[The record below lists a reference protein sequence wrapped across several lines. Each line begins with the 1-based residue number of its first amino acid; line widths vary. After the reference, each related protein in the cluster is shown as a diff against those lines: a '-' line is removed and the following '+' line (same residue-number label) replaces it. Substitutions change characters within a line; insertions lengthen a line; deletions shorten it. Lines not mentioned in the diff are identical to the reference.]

1 MFPHP
6 ARCFRLLLGFLAMT
20 PLSRA
25 HAVDD
30 SSSAAVTAAAQKG
43 LAFLEKEGAVWYEEK
58 NCLSCHHTPF
68 QVRAHR
74 EAQRRG
80 LPVDQKKLDTW
91 VGWCVERA
99 EPKGGNDVLAELM
112 VFLSRD
118 MVPPGEAQKKLESL
132 PTQIASFQ
140 KPDGSWAA
148 SGQFHAESWPQAEAN
163 EATTRLMV
171 QSLESPWVDAEKTK
185 ANRERAIA
193 WLKSRDAEPQK
204 SEPKSTRSYVTRLAY
219 AVHARDT
226 SEETTTLCEKLIAL
240 QKPDGGWSW
249 KMEAEGSDPITTGEV
264 LHTLNSASAKGME
277 TVAPRAVAYLLQS
290 QREDGSWYQD
300 HKRISNKIRKE
311 EKPKV
316 DGIYT
321 YWASAWATLGLLST
335 LPEVKA
341 EVTVSR

>member
-1 MFPHP
+1 
-6 ARCFRLLLGFLAMT
+6 MT
-20 PLSRA
+20 PLSRT

-30 SSSAAVTAAAQKG
+30 SSPAAVTAAAQKG

-80 LPVDQKKLDTW
+80 LPVDQKKLDEW

-118 MVPPGEAQKKLESL
+118 MVPPGEAQKKLETL

-148 SGQFHAESWPQAEAN
+148 SGQFHAEGWPQTEAN
-163 EATTRLMV
+163 EATTRLML
-171 QSLESPWVDAEKTK
+171 QSLNLPWADAEITK
-185 ANRERAIA
+185 ANRERAVA
-193 WLKSRDAEPQK
+193 WLKSRDAESSK
-204 SEPKSTRSYVTRLAY
+204 GEPKSTRSYATRLAY
-219 AVHARDT
+219 AVHTNEPAEQT
-226 SEETTTLCEKLIAL
+226 AALSEKLIAL

-249 KMEAEGSDPITTGEV
+249 KMDADGSDPITTGEV
-264 LHTLNSASAKGME
+264 LYTLNSAKAKAKAMD
-277 TVAPRAVAYLLQS
+277 TVTPRAVAYLLKAQS
-290 QREDGSWYQD
+290 EDGSWYQD

-316 DGIYT
+316 DGIYS

-341 EVTVSR
+341 EVTVVE